1 MIAAGLKGRCQGIPE
16 RREGQSKAS
25 REGVGSERDTRQQ
38 LQQLA
43 PRGGFV
49 GPAWCWMRS
58 SPRCCRRRRR
68 RRDRRSQ
75 VTSKRQVGAKERQSS
90 ATEAA
95 LYRKRRSR
103 QLRQSRELKASLF
116 DIRVRQFKPSGRTRL
131 QTTDAISG
139 QLWRKSKWKDR
150 LRTFIALNERP
161 TLAAARE
168 EARRVV
174 VRVAVGQAAPLLEV
188 GPITDTRAGARLGHR
203 MSARAAVGLEPAK
216 RDAGRGAA
224 VGVAVCVA
232 ILSQA
237 RHKRRGL
244 GSGGHR
250 LHAGRRTVWSS
261 AGQPA
266 RRSAEHEGATQP
278 AAPPPKGVMAAGR
291 LKPS

>member
-1 MIAAGLKGRCQGIPE
+1 MPE

-49 GPAWCWMRS
+49 GPAWRWMRS

-68 RRDRRSQ
+68 PRDRRSQ

-95 LYRKRRSR
+95 LYRKRRSK
-103 QLRQSRELKASLF
+103 QTRELRASLF
-116 DIRVRQFKPSGRTRL
+116 DNRVRQFKPSGRTRL

-139 QLWRKSKWKDR
+139 QIWRKSKWKVR
-150 LRTFIALNERP
+150 LRAFIALNDRP
-161 TLAAARE
+161 TLAAARK

-174 VRVAVGQAAPLLEV
+174 VRVAVGLAVQLLEV

-237 RHKRRGL
+237 GHKRRGL